1 MKILNS
7 RSGFTLIEMLVSML
21 LTGIMVTSVFEFYV
35 SMHNQTMVQDEIS
48 ELQQN
53 SRACIVEITKNL
65 RVAGFKIGTHAPY
78 LINGDSLYVFYN
90 DTQPVDTILYY
101 LSAHPDNDL
110 QGTYAED
117 DETGEGA
124 GKPNQL
130 MKKVNSN
137 RATVFSDYVLDINF
151 TQVNPSTIE
160 VSITTQAS
168 KPDEDYSDNYGFRT
182 YQADEH
188 VFLRNI

>member
-1 MKILNS
+1 M
-7 RSGFTLIEMLVSML
+7 LI
-21 LTGIMVTSVFEFYV
+21 TGIMVASVFEFYV

-48 ELQQN
+48 EMQQN

-65 RVAGFKIGTHAPY
+65 RMAGFKIGSHAPY

-101 LSAHPDNDL
+101 LSAQPNYEL
-110 QGTYAED
+110 KGQYADD
-117 DETGEGA
+117 DEGGEGA
-124 GKPNQL
+124 ETPNQL

-137 RATVFSDYVLDINF
+137 RATVFSDYILGVSF
-151 TQVNPSTIE
+151 TQVNSSTLG
-160 VSITTQAS
+160 VSITTQAT
-168 KPDEDYSDNYGFRT
+168 KPDEDYTENYGIRT
-182 YQADEH
+182 YQSNEN